1 MEDVRDPIGITGWPQ
16 ERGRDGERT
25 PMQWDASNAQAGFT
39 GSAHPWLPVAAGY
52 DKINV
57 QAEMADAE
65 SLLSWHK
72 KLLALRR
79 GDPALRTGRL
89 VMLDATNP
97 RVLTYARVMPE
108 GSGIIVS
115 LNMSAQSQT
124 ITINGSAA
132 GLAGYRFRT
141 LLSSPGELP
150 DRRPGRPP
158 DAAGIRGLGGGGRV
172 RTAPVASG
180 TCDTDELVS
189 DHD

>member
-1 MEDVRDPIGITGWPQ
+1 MQVELA
-16 ERGRDGERT
+16 DG
-25 PMQWDASNAQAGFT
+25 
-39 GSAHPWLPVAAGY
+39 
-52 DKINV
+52 
-57 QAEMADAE
+57 E

-97 RVLTYARVMPE
+97 RVLTYARVTPE

-124 ITINGSAA
+124 VTINGSAA

-141 LLSSPGELP
+141 LLSSPGEL
-150 DRRPGRPP
+150 RITGPGTRLTLPAYGAWV
-158 DAAGIRGLGGGGRV
+158 AAV
-172 RTAPVASG
+172 
-180 TCDTDELVS
+180 E
-189 DHD
+189 